1 MIAWNEVLQYIHDVH
16 INHRRTYSESNGFQV
31 AIQDG
36 IKTDAYLLV
45 VLLSPVIAQCLLQGE
60 VGQLLSATAEEG
72 ELKGDLNR
80 RQRYKKKNW
89 EIAEDCVIQL
99 QKQSKLTQK
108 FSTTRTLPDFDIDG
122 VQQILSSSAG
132 NAEYILCK
140 HEKTRASS
148 NCNCTPIS
156 G

>member
-1 MIAWNEVLQYIHDVH
+1 MIAWNEVLQYIHDLH

-45 VLLSPVIAQCLLQGE
+45 VLLCPVIAQCLLQGE

-80 RQRYKKKNW
+80 RQRYKKK
-89 EIAEDCVIQL
+89 
-99 QKQSKLTQK
+99 KL
-108 FSTTRTLPDFDIDG
+108 
-122 VQQILSSSAG
+122 G
-132 NAEYILCK
+132 NCRRL
-140 HEKTRASS
+140 
-148 NCNCTPIS
+148 
-156 G
+156 

>member
-1 MIAWNEVLQYIHDVH
+1 M
-16 INHRRTYSESNGFQV
+16 
-31 AIQDG
+31 
-36 IKTDAYLLV
+36 
-45 VLLSPVIAQCLLQGE
+45 AQCLLQGE

-122 VQQILSSSAG
+122 VQQIPMGSVMQLPSSSIKGKQVHAFHPG
-132 NAEYILCK
+132 
-140 HEKTRASS
+140 
-148 NCNCTPIS
+148 
-156 G
+156 

>member
-1 MIAWNEVLQYIHDVH
+1 MPTPKRGWSTTK
-16 INHRRTYSESNGFQV
+16 R
-31 AIQDG
+31 
-36 IKTDAYLLV
+36 
-45 VLLSPVIAQCLLQGE
+45 
-60 VGQLLSATAEEG
+60 
-72 ELKGDLNR
+72 NR
-80 RQRYKKKNW
+80 RRRR
-89 EIAEDCVIQL
+89 AERRFEQKAKIQEEKIGKLQKTVIQL

-132 NAEYILCK
+132 NAEYIICK

-156 G
+156 S